1 MRWITFQYRLDFGR
15 DGENVGVGLAES
27 GSAPTPQQAFY
38 PSKLFCAAERAARH
52 SLRNVLASAEAHLHR
67 EETYG
72 GIATSSLKIE
82 MQCEP
87 TENKAGALGK
97 TPVQHHRLYPTMAVF
112 RFEDL
117 IRVVHFEKSG
127 AMPSFQLPFF
137 FTSYI

>member
-1 MRWITFQYRLDFGR
+1 MFHITYSSFSVRRTVRSRRADPGVRSYAHWSPVAILRMRWITFQYRLDFGR

-52 SLRNVLASAEAHLHR
+52 SLRNVLSSAEAHLHR

-97 TPVQHHRLYPTMAVF
+97 TPV
-112 RFEDL
+112 
-117 IRVVHFEKSG
+117 
-127 AMPSFQLPFF
+127 
-137 FTSYI
+137 